1 MRKKEYIKKK
11 EYLDIYLSLM
21 ALFFLAPVFLTLVI
35 AIKLDSPGP
44 VFFKQKRVG
53 IHQKHFKILK
63 FRTMRTDTPKD
74 MPTHLLQ
81 DPDQYITKVG
91 KFLRKTSLDELPQL
105 INIVKGEMSI
115 IGPRPALWNQYDLI
129 EEREKYGANDILPG
143 LTGWAQIHGRDEL
156 DIPEKAKLDGYYVD
170 NLSFGLD
177 VKCFFGTILSVLR
190 SDGVVEGGTGE
201 MKRKE
206 VEKMGK
212 KILILSNH
220 FITIF
225 AFRKEVIQ
233 RMIEAGNEVYI
244 STPADEQNKYFEDMG
259 CLIIETSM
267 NRRGTNPF
275 KDLQLIGKYK
285 KIMKQVNPEI
295 IFSYT
300 VKPNIYGSIASNSL
314 KFKQVCNI
322 TGTGSTFLKESVLSK
337 NVRMLYKVSV
347 KRCYKVFFQNKGDK
361 QYFVEHKMVGK
372 NIELIPGS
380 GVNLV
385 EHEFTEMP
393 SDGVVN
399 FIFIGRVMEVK
410 GVDQYLDCAKEI
422 HENYPNTCFYI
433 AGWNEEEK
441 YKKLVEEYQNKGC
454 VNYIGFQKDID
465 SWIRKCHCTILPS
478 LGGEGVPNVL
488 LESAA
493 TGRAC
498 IASAINGSKD
508 VIDDG
513 VTGYLYEV
521 GNSQSLIEKV
531 EEFLKLS
538 FEEKRAMGI
547 AGHNKMT
554 REFNREIVISKYMD
568 EVKKA

>member
-201 MKRKE
+201 MKR
-206 VEKMGK
+206 
-212 KILILSNH
+212 
-220 FITIF
+220 
-225 AFRKEVIQ
+225 
-233 RMIEAGNEVYI
+233 
-244 STPADEQNKYFEDMG
+244 
-259 CLIIETSM
+259 
-267 NRRGTNPF
+267 
-275 KDLQLIGKYK
+275 IG
-285 KIMKQVNPEI
+285 
-295 IFSYT
+295 
-300 VKPNIYGSIASNSL
+300 
-314 KFKQVCNI
+314 
-322 TGTGSTFLKESVLSK
+322 
-337 NVRMLYKVSV
+337 
-347 KRCYKVFFQNKGDK
+347 
-361 QYFVEHKMVGK
+361 
-372 NIELIPGS
+372 
-380 GVNLV
+380 
-385 EHEFTEMP
+385 
-393 SDGVVN
+393 
-399 FIFIGRVMEVK
+399 
-410 GVDQYLDCAKEI
+410 
-422 HENYPNTCFYI
+422 
-433 AGWNEEEK
+433 
-441 YKKLVEEYQNKGC
+441 
-454 VNYIGFQKDID
+454 
-465 SWIRKCHCTILPS
+465 
-478 LGGEGVPNVL
+478 
-488 LESAA
+488 
-493 TGRAC
+493 
-498 IASAINGSKD
+498 
-508 VIDDG
+508 
-513 VTGYLYEV
+513 
-521 GNSQSLIEKV
+521 
-531 EEFLKLS
+531 
-538 FEEKRAMGI
+538 
-547 AGHNKMT
+547 
-554 REFNREIVISKYMD
+554 
-568 EVKKA
+568 

>member
-337 NVRMLYKVSV
+337 IVRMLYKVSV

-361 QYFVEHKMVGK
+361 QYFVEHKMV
-372 NIELIPGS
+372 
-380 GVNLV
+380 
-385 EHEFTEMP
+385 
-393 SDGVVN
+393 
-399 FIFIGRVMEVK
+399 
-410 GVDQYLDCAKEI
+410 
-422 HENYPNTCFYI
+422 
-433 AGWNEEEK
+433 
-441 YKKLVEEYQNKGC
+441 
-454 VNYIGFQKDID
+454 
-465 SWIRKCHCTILPS
+465 
-478 LGGEGVPNVL
+478 
-488 LESAA
+488 
-493 TGRAC
+493 
-498 IASAINGSKD
+498 
-508 VIDDG
+508 
-513 VTGYLYEV
+513 
-521 GNSQSLIEKV
+521 
-531 EEFLKLS
+531 
-538 FEEKRAMGI
+538 
-547 AGHNKMT
+547 
-554 REFNREIVISKYMD
+554 
-568 EVKKA
+568 